1 MEAPE
6 AERRVEVSALVECRR
21 HRVEQLER
29 GGNDVTSANIIFDS
43 LRVSLSLYMHVAAC
57 VFGILRHDKAP
68 VEPDEIVQEKAD
80 DQLDDFSFC
89 PLTEEEKK
97 EFIDSLGAKG
107 GKILAEL
114 MGTESSSEPV
124 AANQNLQSA
133 KLSGLQR
140 L

>member
-6 AERRVEVSALVECRR
+6 AERRVEVSALVECQH
-21 HRVEQLER
+21 HRIEQLER
-29 GGNDVTSANIIFDS
+29 GGNDVTSANVIFDS
-43 LRVSLSLYMHVAAC
+43 LRVSLSLYIHVAAC
-57 VFGILRHDKAP
+57 IFGILRYDKASA
-68 VEPDEIVQEKAD
+68 VPDEIVQEKTD
-80 DQLDDFSFC
+80 EQLEDVGFC

-97 EFIDSLGAKG
+97 EFIDSLGVKG

-114 MGTESSSEPV
+114 MGKESSLEPV